1 MTRCP
6 DSARAAGS
14 LAGSAERLSQGE
26 LELTGDRLV
35 EVLATLASPHR
46 LRVLAALTG
55 GRTYVSQLARDLGIS
70 RALLQVHLKKLEKA
84 GLVTAIVAGLLISLL
99 GGSRV
104 QIGGAAGAIPAL
116 SGWAAAS
123 ATGGQFWPATRT

>member
-1 MTRCP
+1 M
-6 DSARAAGS
+6 
-14 LAGSAERLSQGE
+14 SQGE

-84 GLVTAIVAGLLISLL
+84 GLVTAQLELSEDGKALKFYEATAFSLHL
-99 GGSRV
+99 TPDV
-104 QIGGAAGAIPAL
+104 V
-116 SGWAAAS
+116 AAAVTTLS
-123 ATGGQFWPATRT
+123 TAGDGDAVPKGTS